1 MGERVR
7 SSGLQQAHYGCSA
20 TEEVEPAVVGGNMLM
35 RAGAGTE
42 EVTQF
47 IVASTKPVG
56 RSWAFE
62 STHGLVSTFDAAVIL
77 LQSIVEVAAGAVLHA
92 FTQRRPD
99 RTRITVVAVRGYPVR
114 RHIGDCF
121 GGLEERLR
129 GIHVAMLAEHHV
141 DQHAVAVNGAIQ
153 IAPMPVH
160 LDVRVSRPEEFHPRP
175 LAGRVEDWRAG

>member
-56 RSWAFE
+56 RSWAFAV
-62 STHGLVSTFDAAVIL
+62 SCSNRHHGNVR
-77 LQSIVEVAAGAVLHA
+77 SIEFGVY
-92 FTQRRPD
+92 TPD
-99 RTRITVVAVRGYPVR
+99 
-114 RHIGDCF
+114 
-121 GGLEERLR
+121 LR
-129 GIHVAMLAEHHV
+129 
-141 DQHAVAVNGAIQ
+141 
-153 IAPMPVH
+153 
-160 LDVRVSRPEEFHPRP
+160 
-175 LAGRVEDWRAG
+175 